1 MNRGRDRRQVRLD
14 SQKHYKG
21 LEENHD
27 AKASERFHT
36 PPAYQS
42 YTVTD
47 YLRKMGVNV
56 NKEVDAGGA
65 DDKGKTCNVP
75 EQ

>member
-1 MNRGRDRRQVRLD
+1 MNRGSTKKQRLEG
-14 SQKHYKG
+14 QQHYDE
-21 LEENHD
+21 LELNID
-27 AKASERFHT
+27 KKASERFHT
-36 PPAYQS
+36 PPAYRN
-42 YTVTD
+42 YTVDD
-47 YLRKMGVNV
+47 YLKKIGVNV

>member
-1 MNRGRDRRQVRLD
+1 MSITKGQRRNSKSHRDMLAERPPD
-14 SQKHYKG
+14 
-21 LEENHD
+21 E
-27 AKASERFHT
+27 KASIEFHRK
-36 PPAYQS
+36 PYQS

>member
-1 MNRGRDRRQVRLD
+1 MNRGSTKKQRLEG
-14 SQKHYKG
+14 QQHYDE
-21 LEENHD
+21 LELD
-27 AKASERFHT
+27 IDKKASERFHT
-36 PPAYQS
+36 PPAYRN

-65 DDKGKTCNVP
+65 DNKGKTCNVP

>member
-1 MNRGRDRRQVRLD
+1 MPAEHPPD
-14 SQKHYKG
+14 
-21 LEENHD
+21 E
-27 AKASERFHT
+27 KASIEFHRK
-36 PPAYQS
+36 PYQS

>member
-1 MNRGRDRRQVRLD
+1 MMSWNRI
-14 SQKHYKG
+14 SIK
-21 LEENHD
+21 
-27 AKASERFHT
+27 KASERFHT
-36 PPAYQS
+36 PPAYRN
-42 YTVTD
+42 YTVDD
-47 YLRKMGVNV
+47 YLKKVGVNV

>member
-1 MNRGRDRRQVRLD
+1 MNRGSTKKQRLEG
-14 SQKHYKG
+14 QQHYDE
-21 LEENHD
+21 LESD
-27 AKASERFHT
+27 IDKKASERFHT
-36 PPAYQS
+36 PPAYRD

-47 YLRKMGVNV
+47 YLRKVGVNV

>member
-1 MNRGRDRRQVRLD
+1 MNGGSTKKQRLEG
-14 SQKHYKG
+14 QQHYDE
-21 LEENHD
+21 LELD
-27 AKASERFHT
+27 IDKKASERFHT
-36 PPAYQS
+36 PPAYRN

>member
-1 MNRGRDRRQVRLD
+1 MSITKGQRRNSKSHRDMLAD
-14 SQKHYKG
+14 HPPY
-21 LEENHD
+21 E
-27 AKASERFHT
+27 KASIEFRRK
-36 PPAYQS
+36 PYQS